1 MSWRVTSASTQV
13 RNPSSAASACVTSA
27 AVTTW
32 QRTSVP
38 TPARSLLPARFA
50 DANLPAVT
58 RGKDTQRSTYG
69 RRTRKQR
76 RWGQW
81 SQQQPRSQQP
91 HLPPATPLPSLP
103 ILLQCLLTPLQSP
116 PATPLP
122 STLPTHLHPSPP
134 PTHRCPC
141 QAPFNPRW
149 PPPSPRQWHPTSTAP
164 PSPPRSQTCR
174 PPFPQGQSRSAKNEQ
189 RQELFLVSLRTSL
202 SLRFFEGKEISIK
215 RTLFFPL
222 QKALF
227 CSLCSVRWIL
237 RFTWKREKDT
247 CQGPGKDNRRW
258 KGIFFSVSK
267 TNAALQVHMGLWRQ
281 RNWQVSVIGTQ

>member
-32 QRTSVP
+32 QRTSVL

-50 DANLPAVT
+50 DANLPAAT

-164 PSPPRSQTCR
+164 LSPPRSQTCR

-189 RQELFLVSLRTSL
+189 RQELFLVSPYLSFLKVFWGERNQHQKDFVFPPPKSTFCAVLGESWDLPEREKKTHVKDRAKTIEDEKGFFFL
-202 SLRFFEGKEISIK
+202 SLKQMQHFKCIWDSGDRETAK
-215 RTLFFPL
+215 
-222 QKALF
+222 
-227 CSLCSVRWIL
+227 SLL
-237 RFTWKREKDT
+237 
-247 CQGPGKDNRRW
+247 
-258 KGIFFSVSK
+258 
-267 TNAALQVHMGLWRQ
+267 
-281 RNWQVSVIGTQ
+281 